1 MNTYFVLDPDTN
13 TWSPNHQPLKEIM
26 STPGVTGG
34 HLLANAQTQETL
46 TVAQALAASRKS
58 ALKAPTVPLLKLPPS
73 AAAAGKAAGAAA
85 APRPT
90 TERPHKSAVTQPLHR
105 KKAPR
110 SEYKV
115 LRQRDECF
123 DAPSLELV
131 LNSYARQG
139 WKVLSCMQ
147 SPANPLAEP
156 KLSDLLIVME
166 RRVARWRRFRLTYA
180 AICGLIVPGGKPSHY
195 QCYH

>member
-1 MNTYFVLDPDTN
+1 MGPLPTHPVPPMNTYFVLDPDTN

-26 STPGVTGG
+26 STPGVTGN

-46 TVAQALAASRKS
+46 TVAQALASTRKP
-58 ALKAPTVPLLKLPPS
+58 ALKAPTIPLLKLPP

-115 LRQRDECF
+115 LGQRDECFGGRF

-139 WKVLSCMQ
+139 WKVLSCVQ

-166 RRVARWRRFRLTYA
+166 RKVAA
-180 AICGLIVPGGKPSHY
+180 GGTTSA
-195 QCYH
+195 